1 MKNAKENTIPKEIF
15 DAIVLPKNEIILKSH
30 SANYIFPKNAILSA
44 NEDLENEDIKDSDLN
59 KEYNIGNYMV
69 KYTLGQGTFG
79 KVKLGVYLPNNEKV
93 AIKILEKNRIIE
105 KDDEIRVKRE
115 FDMLAQFNHP
125 NVILVAE
132 IFESEDSYYSVME
145 FCEGGELFNYIVKKT
160 RLCEEEAAF
169 FFYQLINGLEYI
181 HSLGIVHRDLKP
193 ENLLLTNEH
202 ILKIIDFGL
211 SNYFKENQEPLLSTP
226 CGSPCYASPEMVAG
240 KKYDGFKI
248 DVWSCGI
255 ILYAMLC
262 GYLPFEDPDNEI
274 LFKKILE
281 CHLEFPK
288 YVKKLS
294 IDLIEKILVTDP
306 EKRITIP
313 EIKNHPFFLK
323 GKDIFEHEFSTTL
336 IVRNPKE
343 MNNINDNG
351 KEIEEIENINNM
363 NENIVENKNEIEYD
377 KNIKEQENKKE
388 KILSKLIDTELED
401 KENVNIENIKKKD
414 KKKDVENNKKA
425 KEVGN
430 LEKNDLKKEE
440 EKEEKLEKLVKDVR
454 DKNENKEKLE
464 KKEKKEK
471 KEKIER
477 KEKNE
482 KIENKEKK
490 EAMDKKEK
498 EKEEIKELKKKLIS
512 DIKKISDKNESIKEK
527 ENKKNIRIKNKN
539 KKILILEQE
548 EIYVPLKTEYIESN
562 YRFRTNENFKDN
574 KEEKQKNTISKKS
587 SNYFKDNNIEFDTKI
602 ISKNLK
608 IKNKAIMK
616 EKRKEKEEN
625 KEIYNN
631 KIKDNSKEKEKSRE
645 KIIRDKMKEGR
656 GKEKLNEKT
665 IDKDKEEKI
674 NEQNKKN
681 TLSSTYKINTNQ
693 ENKKTITPKRQ
704 FYNFKTIKTQRPE
717 NLTNITKNINIKGKT
732 QKNLEQKNSKLISAK
747 EPVKMKSTFR
757 NVNLN
762 QNTNNPFLNIKG
774 LLNATQNYKKISL
787 DKKDKKENKENKTF
801 YLNTEMNKN
810 RLDMKDLKIYK
821 EVKSISKNKKK
832 ELLEEKWKRLNTEII
847 QNKNKNY
854 LENKKHLNY
863 INNTIETIKNN
874 IGFISNVK
882 KTVLGNRNHR
892 KRNDIKLYLNNPK
905 DRKKNS
911 DIKRMRS
918 TTFSNNNTMNSTYN
932 NSSIKKDFFQKNPIS
947 RKFLNRLQLLTNKAN
962 RELIYGVNNYIN
974 SNRKS
979 PYESE
984 IYDNIVKTEPSSELF
999 SKLNNRDKNFNHIKT
1014 NTNIGNNINS
1024 NTILSN
1030 KLHRGIDSKNINYN
1044 NPASYFRYLNSI
1056 RKNSNNTLIRNRN
1069 NLNNNIQ
1076 NNDLIK
1082 STNLNRDRKS
1092 LIQKN
1097 TESSTLGK
1105 KNPIFTIRNTVINF
1119 NMIDTGLILPQYNK
1133 KTIDRK
1139 KINLVGQFNAQ
1150 KQIRPNDTNLRILS
1164 GLYTQ
1169 KTLNNSIKKMPNL
1182 YNSTFKPIF
1191 NKRTITSNH
1200 CNNHSLTIHNIS
1212 NNNNKD
1218 LLYSANRRL
1227 KTQILAPVNKI
1238 NAISSFNKL
1247 VTKMKNRQLYN
1258 RRHSNSVEKNHNLF
1272 KTFKLNELYL
1282 KNLRDKNERKTLDIN
1297 SGLSK
1302 EINNTTINNKF
1313 RSINTNKNLTLPSL
1327 FNKKKSFK
1335 SKQKRFIMQPPGKGL
1350 RFITI
1355 LPSNSINNENSKKYN
1370 IKGVNLRI

>member
-1 MKNAKENTIPKEIF
+1 MKNVKENSFPKEIL
-15 DAIVLPKNEIILKSH
+15 DAITLPKNEIIFRAH
-30 SANYIFPKNAILSA
+30 SNNNIIPKISILVG
-44 NEDLENEDIKDSDLN
+44 NEDLENEDMKDSDLN
-59 KEYNIGNYMV
+59 KEYNIGNYIV

-193 ENLLLTNEH
+193 ENLLLTNDH

-343 MNNINDNG
+343 INNEVNENEKEEIKNMNNV
-351 KEIEEIENINNM
+351 
-363 NENIVENKNEIEYD
+363 NENLVEHKNEIEKD
-377 KNIKEQENKKE
+377 KNKKVKENKKE
-388 KILSKLIDTELED
+388 KILSKQIEINIED
-401 KENVNIENIKKKD
+401 KENINIQNVNENDRNKDIEND
-414 KKKDVENNKKA
+414 KKE
-425 KEVGN
+425 KEVIN
-430 LEKNDLKKEE
+430 LEKVELNREKEEKKEKVE
-440 EKEEKLEKLVKDVR
+440 KGKLRKEEKLEKLEIREIKDI
-454 DKNENKEKLE
+454 KINKEKIQNDERKETKDISE

-471 KEKIER
+471 KEIIE
-477 KEKNE
+477 
-482 KIENKEKK
+482 
-490 EAMDKKEK
+490 KKEK
-498 EKEEIKELKKKLIS
+498 EDKIEKLNNKEKMEIEMNEKIVKNSYIRNINDKKENI
-512 DIKKISDKNESIKEK
+512 IKEK
-527 ENKKNIRIKNKN
+527 ENNRIKNIN
-539 KKILILEQE
+539 KEILILEQE
-548 EIYVPLKTEYIESN
+548 EIYIPLKTEYIDSN
-562 YRFRTNENFKDN
+562 YRFSINENLKDN
-574 KEEKQKNTISKKS
+574 KQNKIIKKS
-587 SNYFKDNNIEFDTKI
+587 SNYFKDNNI
-602 ISKNLK
+602 SKNLT
-608 IKNKAIMK
+608 IKNNPIIK
-616 EKRKEKEEN
+616 EKRKEKEQN
-625 KEIYNN
+625 KV
-631 KIKDNSKEKEKSRE
+631 KDNSKEKDKNRE
-645 KIIRDKMKEGR
+645 KITDKMKER
-656 GKEKLNEKT
+656 GKDKIKEKVVH
-665 IDKDKEEKI
+665 KDKEEKI
-674 NEQNKKN
+674 IDPNKKN
-681 TLSSTYKINTNQ
+681 NQ
-693 ENKKTITPKRQ
+693 ENRKTITPKIKL
-704 FYNFKTIKTQRPE
+704 YNFKTIKTQRPA
-717 NLTNITKNINIKGKT
+717 NLNNMTKIINIKGKT
-732 QKNLEQKNSKLISAK
+732 QKNLDQKNTKLISAK
-747 EPVKMKSTFR
+747 EPLKVKSTFK

-762 QNTNNPFLNIKG
+762 LKQNINNPFLNKKVVIYG
-774 LLNATQNYKKISL
+774 IPNCNKISL
-787 DKKDKKENKENKTF
+787 DKKDNKEYKTF
-801 YLNTEMNKN
+801 YLNIETNKN
-810 RLDMKDLKIYK
+810 RLDIKDLKTDK
-821 EVKSISKNKKK
+821 EIKSISKNKKK
-832 ELLEEKWKRLNTEII
+832 NIFEEKWKRLNTEII

-863 INNTIETIKNN
+863 INKTIESIKNN

-882 KTVLGNRNHR
+882 KIVQENKNHR
-892 KRNDIKLYLNNPK
+892 KKNDIKLYLNNQK
-905 DRKKNS
+905 DRRKNA
-911 DIKRMRS
+911 DIKRMKS
-918 TTFSNNNTMNSTYN
+918 TTFSNNNTMNTTYN
-932 NSSIKKDFFQKNPIS
+932 SSSIKKNIIQKYQIN
-947 RKFLNRLQLLTNKAN
+947 RKFLNRLQFLTNKGN
-962 RELIYGVNNYIN
+962 RDLIYGVYNYIN
-974 SNRKS
+974 SNGKS
-979 PYESE
+979 TYESE
-984 IYDNIVKTEPSSELF
+984 IYDNVVKTEPSSELF
-999 SKLNNRDKNFNHIKT
+999 SKFNNRDNYFKHIKADV
-1014 NTNIGNNINS
+1014 ISGNNINS
-1024 NTILSN
+1024 NAILSN
-1030 KLHRGIDSKNINYN
+1030 KIHRGFYSKNLNYN

-1056 RKNSNNTLIRNRN
+1056 RKKSNNTLIRNSN
-1069 NLNNNIQ
+1069 NFNKIIP
-1076 NNDLIK
+1076 NNDLINSIK
-1082 STNLNRDRKS
+1082 LNKDRKS
-1092 LIQKN
+1092 INQKN
-1097 TESSTLGK
+1097 TESSNPTK

-1119 NMIDTGLILPQYNK
+1119 NMIDTGLIMPQYNK
-1133 KTIDRK
+1133 KTLDRK
-1139 KINLVGQFNAQ
+1139 KVHLIGHPNTQ
-1150 KQIRPNDTNLRILS
+1150 KQIHPNQKNVRVLS

-1169 KTLNNSIKKMPNL
+1169 KTLNNSIKKIPNL
-1182 YNSTFKPIF
+1182 YNSTFNHIL

-1200 CNNHSLTIHNIS
+1200 CNNHSLTIHNI

-1227 KTQILAPVNKI
+1227 KTQILDPINKI
-1238 NAISSFNKL
+1238 NAINSFNKL
-1247 VTKMKNRQLYN
+1247 VAKMKNKQLYN
-1258 RRHSNSVEKNHNLF
+1258 KRHSNSVEKNHNF
-1272 KTFKLNELYL
+1272 YETFKLNDLYF
-1282 KNLRDKNERKTLDIN
+1282 KNFREKNERKTLDIN
-1297 SGLSK
+1297 SGLSNI
-1302 EINNTTINNKF
+1302 INKTTINNKF
-1313 RSINTNKNLTLPSL
+1313 RTINTNKNLTLPAL

-1335 SKQKRFIMQPPGKGL
+1335 LKQKRFTIQHPGKGL

-1355 LPSNSINNENSKKYN
+1355 LPSNNTNNESLKKYN